1 MKTHSSM
8 QQAFADIFAV
18 GAPYDF
24 QLRVAE
30 LLLSGQDVILQAP
43 TGAGKTKAALFPYLL
58 ARQEGIAFPQKLLY
72 TVPMRVLARSFY
84 SDLSQ
89 SSTQKDVDARLQTGE
104 QQDDPKL
111 EGEVIFATIDQVLSS
126 FLNIPY
132 SLSQRQG
139 NINAGAVASSYLVF
153 DEFHLLDPASS
164 LPTTLEMLRM
174 LKGVAP
180 FLLMTATFS
189 SQMLHRL
196 AALLNAEVITLSD
209 AELQRIPSQRDKERR
224 LYLVDNTLTAD
235 AVLAHHQHRSI
246 AICNTV
252 ERAQNLFLELRDAL
266 SRRGQR
272 DTRVILLHARFL
284 QAHRQGKEDEV
295 RRAFG
300 KGHPKTGSVILVAT
314 QVIEVGLDITCEVMH
329 TEVAPASALL
339 QRAGRCAR
347 FAHEEGEVYVYQ
359 VPSDKNEQPNY
370 APYTGKSAKLSQQT
384 WQALPGFHSCIMDF
398 PAEQELVNQVHGE
411 ADSLM
416 LDELEQARYARRQS
430 IIKTMTLQEIGGAR
444 ELIRNDDS
452 VRLVVHPYPSQIQ
465 RPYDLESFSLF
476 FGTVHSQLRQW
487 RAAGLPNQEIPWL
500 LQYPQEKDDT
510 EAEDRPARYQ
520 WAEIVDERALPY
532 APLLAVN
539 PRLAD
544 YHPDIGFRLVPGAA
558 FQSPLSVRTRMERV
572 AEQEGYRRESYHEHI
587 QKMLRLFDAQLW
599 KDLQYPAARLE
610 QQMGLP
616 SGLLREAIRL
626 AIALHDVGKLDQ
638 RWQGWAHEWQ
648 QRIQAPV
655 GEDEMLAHTDYDPD
669 SPVHLSAE
677 TAAASRPRHAAE
689 GAVAASRILHQLLG
703 APAPDEPRFK
713 LFKAAFSA
721 IVRHH
726 SPQANKYRTFA
737 LHPNAIATL
746 AQLLSPWD
754 ASGKISQDLIMS
766 KHSQPLTSLLVQA
779 DARDELLAYF
789 FIVRALRL
797 ADQRAM
803 LSTNE

>member
-1 MKTHSSM
+1 MHSSM
-8 QQAFADIFAV
+8 QQAFTDIFAV

-30 LLLSGQDVILQAP
+30 LLLSGRDVILQAP

-58 ARQEGIAFPQKLLY
+58 AKRERITFPQKLLY
-72 TVPMRVLARSFY
+72 AVPMRVLARSFY
-84 SDLSQ
+84 SDLTESGAQ
-89 SSTQKDVDARLQTGE
+89 TTVDARLQTGE

-132 SLSQRQG
+132 SLSLRQG

-174 LKGVAP
+174 LKGVTP

-196 AALLNAEVITLSD
+196 AALLEAEVVTVST

-235 AVLAHHQHRSI
+235 TVLAHHQNRSI

-252 ERAQNLFLELRDAL
+252 ERAQNLFLELEDAL
-266 SRRGQR
+266 NRRGQHN
-272 DTRVILLHARFL
+272 TRVILLHSRFL
-284 QAHRQGKEDEV
+284 QAHRQRKEDEI

-300 KGHPKTGSVILVAT
+300 KGDPKSGSVILVAT
-314 QVIEVGLDITCEVMH
+314 QVIEVGLDITCETMH

-339 QRAGRCAR
+339 QRTGRCAR
-347 FAHEEGEVYVYQ
+347 FAQEKGKVYVYQ
-359 VPSDKNEQPNY
+359 VPPDKNEQPNY
-370 APYTGKSAKLSQQT
+370 APYTGQSAKLSQRT
-384 WQALPGFHSCIMDF
+384 WQALPSFHGCIMDF
-398 PAEQELVNQVHGE
+398 ATEQELVNQVHGE
-411 ADSLM
+411 TDSLM

-430 IIKTMTLQEIGGAR
+430 MIKAMTLQEMGRAR

-452 VRLVVHPYPSQIQ
+452 ISLVVHPNPPQIQ
-465 RPYDLESFSLF
+465 HPYDLESFSLF
-476 FGTVHSQLRQW
+476 FGTVHSQLRRW
-487 RAAGLPNQEIPWL
+487 RAAGLPNGEISWL

-510 EAEDRPARYQ
+510 EAEDRPTRYH
-520 WAEIVDERALPY
+520 WAEIIDERSLPY

-539 PRLAD
+539 PRLVD
-544 YHPDIGFRLVPGAA
+544 YHPDVGFRFVQGAA
-558 FQSPLSVRTRMERV
+558 FQSPPLARPRRERV
-572 AEQEGYRRESYHEHI
+572 AEQEGYGRESYHEHI
-587 QKMLRLFDAQLW
+587 QQMLRFFDAKLW
-599 KDLQYPAARLE
+599 KELQYPAAQLE
-610 QQMGLP
+610 KQMGLP
-616 SGLLREAIRL
+616 NGLLQQAIRL
-626 AIALHDVGKLDQ
+626 AIALHDVGKLDR

-648 QRIQAPV
+648 QYINAPV
-655 GEDEMLAHTDYDPD
+655 DEDEMLAHTDYDPAN
-669 SPVHLSAE
+669 PVHQTAE
-677 TAAASRPRHAAE
+677 AAMATSRPRHAAE

-703 APAPDEPRFK
+703 APTPDEPRFK
-713 LFKAAFSA
+713 LFKATFSA

-726 SPQANKYRTFA
+726 SPQANKYRSFE
-737 LHPNAIATL
+737 LHPNAVATL
-746 AQLLSPWD
+746 AQLLSLWD
-754 ASGKISQDLIMS
+754 NSGKISQDLIIS
-766 KHSQPLTSLLVQA
+766 KHSQSITSLLVQA

-797 ADQRAM
+797 ADQGAM
-803 LSTNE
+803 SSTNE